1 MKTWIEINKKNLNS
15 NLSQFRKLVGE
26 KVKIMGVVKAN
37 AYGHG
42 LVVISKI
49 IEKNVDWFGVDS
61 LVEGIELRK
70 NNIKKPILALG
81 YVELGDLK
89 TAVKNKLSLTV
100 YNKETIDCLG
110 KIPIKNPYF
119 NPKVHLKLETG
130 TGRQGIQENDL
141 FDFLKSLK
149 KYPSIKIEGASTHYA
164 NIEDTTDSSYAK
176 NQLAVFRRMVVAIEA
191 EGFKIPFKHTACS
204 AAAILFP
211 ETRFDMVRLGIS
223 MYGLWSSK
231 ETKAIANS
239 GKNKLNLKPAIFWK
253 TKIAQLKK
261 IKSGAAIGYGL
272 TEILSRDSL
281 IAILPIGYFDGYDRK
296 LSSIG
301 NVLIRGQRC
310 KILGRVCMNMIIVDA
325 TDLKN
330 VKIEDEAV
338 LLGKQ
343 GKEEITAEE
352 IAQKIGTINYE
363 VISRINP
370 LIPRVIK

>member
-1 MKTWIEINKKNLNS
+1 MKTWTEINKKNLNS

-42 LVVISKI
+42 LIVTSKI

-70 NNIKKPILALG
+70 NNIKKPILVLG

-89 TAVKNKLSLTV
+89 TAVKNRLSLTV

-110 KIPIKNPYF
+110 EIPIKNPYF
-119 NPKVHLKLETG
+119 NPKIHLKLETG
-130 TGRQGIQENDL
+130 TGRQGIQENNL

-164 NIEDTTDSSYAK
+164 NIEDTTNSNYAK
-176 NQLAVFRRMVVAIEA
+176 NQLAVFRRMVAAIEA
-191 EGFKIPFKHTACS
+191 DGFEIPFKHTACS

-310 KILGRVCMNMIIVDA
+310 KVLGRVCMNMIIVDA

-338 LLGKQ
+338 LLGRQ
-343 GKEEITAEE
+343 GKEEITTEE
-352 IAQKIGTINYE
+352 IAQKVGTINYE

-370 LIPRVIK
+370 LIPRIIK

>member
-1 MKTWIEINKKNLNS
+1 
-15 NLSQFRKLVGE
+15 
-26 KVKIMGVVKAN
+26 
-37 AYGHG
+37 
-42 LVVISKI
+42 
-49 IEKNVDWFGVDS
+49 
-61 LVEGIELRK
+61 
-70 NNIKKPILALG
+70 
-81 YVELGDLK
+81 
-89 TAVKNKLSLTV
+89 
-100 YNKETIDCLG
+100 
-110 KIPIKNPYF
+110 
-119 NPKVHLKLETG
+119 
-130 TGRQGIQENDL
+130 
-141 FDFLKSLK
+141 
-149 KYPSIKIEGASTHYA
+149 
-164 NIEDTTDSSYAK
+164 
-176 NQLAVFRRMVVAIEA
+176 
-191 EGFKIPFKHTACS
+191 
-204 AAAILFP
+204 
-211 ETRFDMVRLGIS
+211 

-310 KILGRVCMNMIIVDA
+310 KILGRVYMNMIIVDA

-352 IAQKIGTINYE
+352 IAQKTGTINYE

>member
-42 LVVISKI
+42 LVVTSKI

-70 NNIKKPILALG
+70 NNIKKPILVLG

-110 KIPIKNPYF
+110 EIPIKNPYF
-119 NPKVHLKLETG
+119 NPKIHLKLETG
-130 TGRQGIQENDL
+130 TGRQGIPETDL
-141 FDFLKSLK
+141 AEFLKHIK

-176 NQLAVFRRMVVAIEA
+176 NQLAVFRRMVAAIEA

-310 KILGRVCMNMIIVDA
+310 KILGRVYMNMIIVDA